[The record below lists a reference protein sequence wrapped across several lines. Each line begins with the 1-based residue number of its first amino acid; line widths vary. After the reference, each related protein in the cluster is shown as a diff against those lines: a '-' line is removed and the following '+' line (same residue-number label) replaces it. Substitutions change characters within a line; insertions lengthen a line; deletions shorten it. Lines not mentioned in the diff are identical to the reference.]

1 MSLSCHPA
9 RAKRVSLSSRTRSVS
24 GSGVRIVWAAVA
36 IIGLVACE
44 REERRF
50 SEMPPTA
57 TPTMMTVV
65 SELQPGSAIVRTKIE
80 EPYGDNAWA
89 VSEGQRLFNQMN
101 CSGCHANGGGAIG
114 PALMDDE
121 WIYGSAPQQIFASIA
136 EGRPN
141 GMPAWE
147 YALSSQQIWEL
158 VAYVRSLSG
167 LEPKGARSGRS
178 DHMMVR
184 PVPAQ
189 TPNAKPRT
197 TVTPKSP

>member
-1 MSLSCHPA
+1 MRISWLALAAIALMS
-9 RAKRVSLSSRTRSVS
+9 
-24 GSGVRIVWAAVA
+24 
-36 IIGLVACE
+36 CE

-57 TPTMMTVV
+57 TPTAMTVV
-65 SELQPGSAIVRTKIE
+65 SDLQPGPAVVRTKIE

-89 VSEGQRLFNQMN
+89 VSEGQRLFSQMN
-101 CSGCHANGGGAIG
+101 CSGCHAYGGGAIG

-147 YALSSQQIWEL
+147 YSLSNQQIWEL

-167 LEPKGARSGRS
+167 LEPKGARPGRT
-178 DHMMVR
+178 DHMQLA
-184 PVPAQ
+184 PAPQQ
-189 TPNAKPRT
+189 TPNAKPKT
-197 TVTPKSP
+197 SSIPKSAEIP

>member
-1 MSLSCHPA
+1 MKVDCHPA
-9 RAKRVSLSSRTRSVS
+9 RALRVS
-24 GSGVRIVWAAVA
+24 GSWMGFA
-36 IIGLVACE
+36 GLAMAGMTLLACE

-57 TPTMMTVV
+57 TPSMMTVV
-65 SELQPGSAIVRTKIE
+65 SYLQPGSAVIRTQIE

-101 CSGCHANGGGAIG
+101 CSGCHASGGGAIG

-136 EGRPN
+136 QGRPN

-147 YALSSQQIWEL
+147 YALSNQQIWEL

-178 DHMMVR
+178 DHMAVS
-184 PVPAQ
+184 PAPMQ

-197 TVTPKSP
+197 TVVPKSP